1 MSKVGKFAQGLVAML
16 FAVTLTATA
25 IAAAA
30 GPAQAAALAPTGL
43 A

>member
-1 MSKVGKFAQGLVAML
+1 MFKVGKFAEGLVAL
-16 FAVTLTATA
+16 VFAVMLTATA

-30 GPAQAAALAPTGL
+30 GPAQAAAMAPTGL